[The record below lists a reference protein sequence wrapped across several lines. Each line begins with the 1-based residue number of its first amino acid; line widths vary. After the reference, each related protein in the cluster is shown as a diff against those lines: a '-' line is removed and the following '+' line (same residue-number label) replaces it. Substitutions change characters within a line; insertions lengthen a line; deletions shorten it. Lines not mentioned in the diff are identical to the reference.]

1 MTIRGCHRFRRI
13 ILIIY
18 IYIIYI
24 YIYHTGLYPCFMPN
38 HCTTM
43 RNRKNK
49 AQRYGSCSIGSGG
62 CPMTKRWSA
71 TVRCRNAAHTWPTSA
86 SRSARRSYL
95 KSTSRTHTDV
105 EFELIGTSPW
115 EHVQHCDLS
124 RFEHFFSSTFSS
136 SLDHHV
142 FTCATNSG
150 IWVSCSP
157 DLQCCKCLLRTL
169 PRHRRRKVRLKLK
182 QHPTD

>member
-18 IYIIYI
+18 IYILYI

-124 RFEHFFSSTFSS
+124 RFEHFF
-136 SLDHHV
+136 
-142 FTCATNSG
+142 
-150 IWVSCSP
+150 
-157 DLQCCKCLLRTL
+157 
-169 PRHRRRKVRLKLK
+169 PRHS
-182 QHPTD
+182 HHHWIIMFSPAPPTVGSGFRVPLTSNAANAFSGLFPGTEEERSG